1 MRRNR
6 HFLPLGLT
14 TTGTRKVSALHYCW
28 ATIASPSPL
37 PTPRSLVL
45 PPTQSIWAW
54 VFSVS
59 NLVPNLLRTTSRF
72 HLCVGNFNRQ
82 FYRLVS
88 RLFSEYST
96 NPTYD
101 YLRNTFLPYYKAHYM
116 SSRRWLSILR
126 YLIRLGIISDKVR
139 HNVLRSLTA
148 WLCSYDE

>member
-14 TTGTRKVSALHYCW
+14 TIGTRKVSALHYCW

-59 NLVPNLLRTTSRF
+59 NLVPNLLSATSRVR
-72 HLCVGNFNRQ
+72 LYIGNSIKGQ
-82 FYRLVS
+82 FYVVYCALPHDDNPANNY
-88 RLFSEYST
+88 FCDTYST
-96 NPTYD
+96 
-101 YLRNTFLPYYKAHYM
+101 RN
-116 SSRRWLSILR
+116 RRE
-126 YLIRLGIISDKVR
+126 LGIYSI
-139 HNVLRSLTA
+139 T
-148 WLCSYDE
+148 